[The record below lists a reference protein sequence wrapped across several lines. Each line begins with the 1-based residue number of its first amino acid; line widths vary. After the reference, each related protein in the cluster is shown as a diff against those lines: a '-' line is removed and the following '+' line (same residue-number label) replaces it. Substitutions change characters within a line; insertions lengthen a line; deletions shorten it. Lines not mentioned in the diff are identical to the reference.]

1 MTGGKATK
9 ILNILNDD
17 KYRIFSKIE
26 PVVVTPT
33 ELHKARKVPV
43 KNRFS
48 FVITAM
54 SSSDLARLKAYRS
67 KAKAITGIEYAMSK
81 VGLSFLD
88 LYNYS
93 SMEEYRK
100 ATIEQRLENMNEA
113 NVEIVNN
120 QMKNDIEAQIEAEIL
135 YEKGKESAIL
145 ACTNCIRLGD
155 EDLEFSEELIEPLCQ
170 EYRDW
175 LYNEILENST
185 LTEDELTALR

>member
-1 MTGGKATK
+1 MTGGKTTK

-33 ELHKARKVPV
+33 ELHKERKVPV
-43 KNRFS
+43 KNCFS
-48 FVITAM
+48 FVITPM
-54 SSSDLARLKAYRS
+54 SSSDLARLRAYRA
-67 KAKAITGIEYAMSK
+67 KAKALTGIEYAMSK

-88 LYNYS
+88 LYNYK
-93 SMEEYRK
+93 SMDEFIK
-100 ATIEQRLENMNEA
+100 ASVEDRLENMNEE

-145 ACTNCIRLGD
+145 GCTDCIRLGD
-155 EDLEFSEELIEPLCQ
+155 EDLEFTEELLGPLCQ

-175 LYNEILENST
+175 LYNEILKNST